1 MNFFQEFY
9 NIVQTQ
15 SKLFSILGL
24 FIILYLIL
32 SRVWHTDFKA
42 KGLELRQY
50 HLWYNFNK
58 NKWFNIQDGPLSII
72 LSC

>member
-50 HLWYNFNK
+50 HL
-58 NKWFNIQDGPLSII
+58 
-72 LSC
+72 